1 MVYIIMKKLIIL
13 VILISFFTGCSNLV
27 GREEITLKEKENLVL
42 LIENIKYSLQH
53 GDVTLLEKTLTPSI
67 KNNFVKSE
75 IQNIDFSKVNIFNS
89 KPQFFRDTATNMVG
103 FNIQGTTLYYEVEY
117 ELKDGEWKIIKF
129 KERRG

>member
-1 MVYIIMKKLIIL
+1 MKKLIIL

-42 LIENIKYSLQH
+42 LIENIKYSLQQ

-117 ELKDGEWKIIKF
+117 ELKDEEWKIIKF